1 MASLAD
7 FVKQAAVKCSREK
20 GFMRKVFL
28 STMMLY
34 GKTATKY
41 ISRDFAIGEK
51 QFYFPISYLINNEVQ
66 QGDEVLIITSVE
78 HGASGEAKN
87 RSEANYQDYQK
98 EVEEILATRA
108 VTLRFEEIVTTERP
122 DATSFTTFFK
132 KITRYFEDGD
142 EIYADF
148 TFGLKA
154 YTLAMF
160 TAMTYVVRS
169 SQNIKMRCMMY
180 SQKYTGST
188 QIGAQQT
195 AELLDISSIYYI
207 NEIAGNSYNGQ
218 RAGLD
223 KIFDMIITD

>member
-1 MASLAD
+1 
-7 FVKQAAVKCSREK
+7 
-20 GFMRKVFL
+20 MRKVFL
-28 STMMLY
+28 SSMMLY
-34 GKTATKY
+34 DKTATKY
-41 ISRDFAIGEK
+41 ISKDFAIGDK

-66 QGDEVLIITSVE
+66 QGDEVLVLT
-78 HGASGEAKN
+78 A
-87 RSEANYQDYQK
+87 
-98 EVEEILATRA
+98 VEEILSTRT
-108 VTLRFEEIVTTERP
+108 VTLRFEEIATTQCP
-122 DATSFTTFFK
+122 DATSFTSFFK
-132 KITRYFEDGD
+132 RIARYFAEGD

-188 QIGAQQT
+188 QLGAQQT

-207 NEIAGNSYNGQ
+207 NEIAGNSYSGQ
-218 RAGLD
+218 RDGLD
-223 KIFDMIITD
+223 KLFDMIITD

>member
-1 MASLAD
+1 
-7 FVKQAAVKCSREK
+7 
-20 GFMRKVFL
+20 MRKVFL
-28 STMMLY
+28 SSMMLY

-41 ISRDFAIGEK
+41 TSRDFAVGDK
-51 QFYFPISYLINNEVQ
+51 QFYFPISYLINSEVQ
-66 QGDEVLIITSVE
+66 QGDEVLVLTAVE
-78 HGASGEAKN
+78 HAAAGAAQIRPQE
-87 RSEANYQDYQK
+87 NYQDFQG
-98 EVEEILATRA
+98 EVKKILATRA
-108 VTLRFEEIVTTERP
+108 ASLTFAEIATTQCP

-132 KITRYFEDGD
+132 RITKYFKDGD

-169 SQNIKMRCMMY
+169 AQNIKMRCMMY

-188 QIGAQQT
+188 QPGTQQT

-207 NEIAGNSYNGQ
+207 NEIAGNSYSGQ
-218 RAGLD
+218 REGLD